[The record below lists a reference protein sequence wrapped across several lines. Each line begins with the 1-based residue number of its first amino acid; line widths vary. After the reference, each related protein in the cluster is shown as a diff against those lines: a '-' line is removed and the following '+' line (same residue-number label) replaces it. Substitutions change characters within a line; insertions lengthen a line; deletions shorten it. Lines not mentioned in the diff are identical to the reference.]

1 MAHRFFKA
9 AKTNWRFFSTLKSP
23 AKETNLELDRQ
34 LEELTSAIN
43 AAASMTPEEM
53 QKKMVDMFG
62 LTNDDMKALA
72 PLRDENDPGK
82 FEHEPR
88 PDDDVRTHVQVG
100 DSQCLLTN
108 YLKRRLEH
116 IPGFPRPVKEMRD
129 KAYRISPT
137 LHRGLGMFA
146 ARRFKTGDLVADE
159 RPLMVFPVGPP
170 TDFDLATAKV
180 PGENRIKLT
189 LKSSDDILSSIFER
203 MSEESQE
210 AFMGLQNS
218 HLPNGLLFGT
228 ARTNGYGLEDGLKDE
243 TENVKFF
250 STLSSDDKMTQLVQ
264 SRIGTYAGVFK
275 DLSRVNHSC
284 SPNIRRKFYM
294 SSFSMQLR
302 AARDIEEGEEIFTT
316 YTQDLRPAADRA
328 KGLAPYGIK
337 CTCRACLD
345 PAKSDP
351 IRAAVLNYS
360 PPILLTSGGGARDAA
375 VEILARIE
383 EEGLQASDAYHET
396 LDQLFNAYAYAQ
408 DEKNALMYGEKLWL
422 ANLAAGEPLYE
433 MFRNVEVMKKTPQ
446 WMTGEFEEVPERLVS
461 LFNAS

>member
-1 MAHRFFKA
+1 M
-9 AKTNWRFFSTLKSP
+9 KT
-23 AKETNLELDRQ
+23 
-34 LEELTSAIN
+34 
-43 AAASMTPEEM
+43 TP
-53 QKKMVDMFG
+53 
-62 LTNDDMKALA
+62 
-72 PLRDENDPGK
+72 
-82 FEHEPR
+82 
-88 PDDDVRTHVQVG
+88 VG

-116 IPGFPRPVKEMRD
+116 IPGFPRPVKMMGD

-146 ARRFKTGDLVADE
+146 ARQFKMGDLVADE

-189 LKSSDDILSSIFER
+189 LKSSDDDLSSIFER
-203 MSEESQE
+203 MSEESQQ
-210 AFMGLQNS
+210 AFVGLQNS
-218 HLPNGLLFGT
+218 HLQNGLLFGT
-228 ARTNGYGLEDGLKDE
+228 ARTNGYGLEDDLKDE

-250 STLSSDDKMTQLVQ
+250 STLSSDNKMTELVK

-284 SPNIRRKFYM
+284 SPNVRRKFHM
-294 SSFSMQLR
+294 STFSMQLR

-345 PAKSDP
+345 SAKSDP
-351 IRAAVLNYS
+351 IRATVLNYS
-360 PPILLTSGGGARDAA
+360 PPTLLPLPAGARDAA
-375 VEILARIE
+375 VQILARIE
-383 EEGLQASDAYHET
+383 EEGLQASDVYHET
-396 LDQLFNAYAYAQ
+396 LHDVFNAYAYAR

-433 MFRNVEVMKKTPQ
+433 MFRNAKLLKKSPP
-446 WMTGEFEEVPERLVS
+446 WVAGEFKEMPEHLIS